1 MRGVERFL
9 SNLLL
14 LATQK
19 SSNWSTTLD
28 LLGRFFSVIIAIAF
42 VMLLAYY
49 ATRWLA
55 GARSLRHR
63 KQNLRLIEG
72 IAIGH
77 QSSIQLVKAGE
88 KVLLI
93 GVSRERITFLA
104 EIPREQ
110 ILEQELNLPIYPFE
124 KYFKAYR
131 DKISGRTDEIRDKED
146 T

>member
-1 MRGVERFL
+1 M
-9 SNLLL
+9 SNMFL
-14 LATQK
+14 LASQN

-28 LLGRFFSVIIAIAF
+28 LLGRFFSVIIAIVF

-55 GARSLRHR
+55 GARNLRHG
-63 KQNLRLIEG
+63 KSNLKLIEG

-93 GVSRERITFLA
+93 GVTRERITFLT
-104 EIPREQ
+104 EVPREQ
-110 ILEQELNLPIYPFE
+110 ILDHESDIPMVPFE
-124 KYFKAYR
+124 KYFRKYR
-131 DKISGRTDEIRDKED
+131 DRISGKADN
-146 T
+146 